1 VDPSGR
7 KEARTT
13 DAVQH
18 ALAADAARA
27 ARPPRY
33 DCDGGLR
40 RPHLALRQKRR
51 SLAGRRAMLPASKAM
66 DIQDASSSLTGQAGI
81 GRVTF
86 PRPAS
91 TVTVGGAV
99 FGAPNQ
105 RRSQ

>member
-1 VDPSGR
+1 MRSNTRLLPTRPGR
-7 KEARTT
+7 LGRR
-13 DAVQH
+13 DV
-18 ALAADAARA
+18 LFI
-27 ARPPRY
+27 Y
-33 DCDGGLR
+33 GLR